1 MLQNEV
7 EGYMLVDVVTEP
19 TFLVGAEQSGST
31 LLRLMLDSHPEIA
44 FAEEFEYVVDAVTND
59 GQMPTSAEFGQQLA
73 MSRTFANSG
82 FAIDE
87 SLPFQDLVSGFLQSR
102 QQKKGALLAGAT
114 IHHGFSRALWVWP
127 NARFIH
133 LIRDPRDV
141 GPARM
146 REGFS
151 GNIWHALDN
160 WVRAEDE
167 WATLAQKV
175 PADRFITVRF
185 SNLVTD
191 YHSTLTAICQFLGV
205 DYTSQMLNYAQDT
218 DYREPSP
225 TLAGDWRRYLDEKDI
240 RLAEARVG
248 HRLIELGFEPS
259 GLPALELTE
268 RDRLRLRR
276 QDRVGRAVRRVG
288 SYGVRLTAA
297 DIAARA
303 IGNEDMQNSLRLRF
317 NEVEQTTRKKS
328 WSEDAKYRT
337 SK

>member
-1 MLQNEV
+1 
-7 EGYMLVDVVTEP
+7 MLVVVVTEP

-44 FAEEFEYVVDAVTND
+44 FAEEFEYVVEAVTHD
-59 GQMPTSAEFGQQLA
+59 GRLPSTEAFGQMVST
-73 MSRTFANSG
+73 SRTFGASG

-87 SLPFQDLVSGFLQSR
+87 SIPFPELVDGFLRSR
-102 QQKKGALLAGAT
+102 QQKKGAPLVGAT

-133 LIRDPRDV
+133 LVRDPRDV
-141 GPARM
+141 GPARI

-160 WVRAEDE
+160 WIQAEDE
-167 WATLAQKV
+167 WATLKRMV
-175 PADRFITVRF
+175 PSERLMTVRF
-185 SNLVTD
+185 SDLVAD
-191 YHSTLTAICQFLGV
+191 YHTTLTGICQFLGV

-225 TLAGDWRRYLDEKDI
+225 TLAGDWRRYLEEKDI

-259 GLPALELTE
+259 GLPPLELSE
-268 RDRLRLRR
+268 RDRMRLRR
-276 QDRVGRAVRRVG
+276 QDRVGRAVKRIG

-317 NEVEQTTRKKS
+317 NEVERTSKKKS
-328 WSEDAKYRT
+328 WSDEAKYRT
-337 SK
+337 SR